1 MFEPHSG
8 KKVWW
13 ICKKKHEWESTI
25 DKRSNGCKCPF
36 CANKKV
42 CYDNNLLAL
51 SPKISEE
58 WDIALN
64 GEKTPKNTLN
74 GSGYKA
80 WWQRKNGH
88 YFKKSVA
95 DRTGTRKGN
104 CPHCLSRGLNRKY
117 NPPDIEKIKI
127 LLIK

>member
-1 MFEPHSG
+1 MGRKFG
-8 KKVWW
+8 GFVKK
-13 ICKKKHEWESTI
+13 SM
-25 DKRSNGCKCPF
+25 NGNLQLIKDQMDVNVHFVPI
-36 CANKKV
+36 KKV

-80 WWQRKNGH
+80 WWQCKNGH

-95 DRTGTRKGN
+95 DRTGTRIGN
-104 CPHCLSRGLNRKY
+104 CHHCLSRGLNRKY

>member
-1 MFEPHSG
+1 MGRKFG
-8 KKVWW
+8 GFVKK
-13 ICKKKHEWESTI
+13 SM
-25 DKRSNGCKCPF
+25 NGNLQLIKDQMDVNVHFVPI
-36 CANKKV
+36 KKV

-80 WWQRKNGH
+80 WWQ
-88 YFKKSVA
+88 
-95 DRTGTRKGN
+95 
-104 CPHCLSRGLNRKY
+104 
-117 NPPDIEKIKI
+117 
-127 LLIK
+127 